1 MEANG
6 VQGVQVGGR
15 EPKALL
21 MSDGSRLALEDEGP
35 GGRADWMLLGDDAVD
50 DRELSVA
57 DAIRVAG
64 DRHADYV
71 RIRTRSEVAWLRLV
85 SEWFEQEARRLDGE
99 LTATVL
105 VAIVARSVA
114 SICSRVLQR
123 FFTSR
128 CDCATG
134 RKVLEPIEVQFF
146 PQLPSQKQEIDDG
159 LKTLGRD

>member
-6 VQGVQVGGR
+6 AQGVQVGGR

-21 MSDGSRLALEDEGP
+21 MSDGTRLALEDEGP

-85 SEWFEQEARRLDGE
+85 SEWFEHEARRLDGE
-99 LTATVL
+99 LTA
-105 VAIVARSVA
+105 AR
-114 SICSRVLQR
+114 
-123 FFTSR
+123 
-128 CDCATG
+128 
-134 RKVLEPIEVQFF
+134 
-146 PQLPSQKQEIDDG
+146 
-159 LKTLGRD
+159 